1 MGKTLPYKGAGNASG
16 YSGTKR
22 GGSID
27 GSRSGTTA
35 GLYDPFCN
43 RRDGEISDDPDYQE
57 DDIDTISTVRNVV
70 GILQGLNVGLQH
82 QVLNLGKNSREKVGY
97 R

>member
-1 MGKTLPYKGAGNASG
+1 MGKTLPYEGAGNASG

-35 GLYDPFCN
+35 GLHNPFCD
-43 RRDGEISDDPDYQE
+43 RRDGERSDDPDYQE
-57 DDIDTISTVRNVV
+57 DDIDAIPTVRNVV
-70 GILQGLNVGLQH
+70 GILQRFSQQLQ
-82 QVLNLGKNSREKVGY
+82 
-97 R
+97 